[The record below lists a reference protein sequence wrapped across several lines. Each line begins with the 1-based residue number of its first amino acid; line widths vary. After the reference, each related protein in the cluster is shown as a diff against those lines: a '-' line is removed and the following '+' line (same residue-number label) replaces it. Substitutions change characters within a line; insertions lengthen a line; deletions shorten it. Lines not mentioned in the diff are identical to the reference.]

1 MKVSKV
7 ITDVELLKTMK
18 WITLQEASRY
28 ARMCSNKIKSKI
40 LEGKIYGTKK
50 DGEWL
55 VDRESI
61 DSYFNQDRDDM
72 RVRLGR

>member
-1 MKVSKV
+1 MKKSKV

-18 WITLQEASRY
+18 WITLQEARSY
-28 ARMCSNKIKSKI
+28 ARMSVNKVKSI
-40 LEGKIYGTKK
+40 MLQGKIYGTKK
-50 DGEWL
+50 DGEWFI
-55 VDRESI
+55 DRESI